1 MPQEILDA
9 LSVKLLAC
17 LRVVHALVFKTN
29 AVFDSS
35 IMARRKPFRPL
46 AHRYLER
53 SLRDER
59 VDYPATERLRRAL
72 ERTHVYG
79 AARLGLL
86 EFHDPRLRDADAS
99 RELRRG
105 HAQGIAN
112 GTNPAFGRTDTFGKG
127 VQRGEACVEVVN
139 GVFHMRRYILSIK
152 KTQ

>member
-9 LSVKLLAC
+9 LSVKLLAR
-17 LRVVHALVFKTN
+17 LRVVHALVFKTH

-46 AHRYLER
+46 AYRHFER

-59 VDYPATERLRRAL
+59 VDHPATERFRRAL

-127 VQRGEACVEVVN
+127 V
-139 GVFHMRRYILSIK
+139 
-152 KTQ
+152 